1 MVKVCVEVSEGDGLF
16 RVAVQAESISQAV
29 SIAKGSHPD
38 RDVRVVFPIDPG
50 EFFAGASRATGENG
64 NCRRMFSDSID
75 RRERYQRDILH
86 SFFRKGE

>member
-1 MVKVCVEVSEGDGLF
+1 MVKVCVEVREGDGLF

-50 EFFAGASRATGENG
+50 EFFAGASKATGG
-64 NCRRMFSDSID
+64 HGGSRPKRTHQ
-75 RRERYQRDILH
+75 REPISVKEGDE
-86 SFFRKGE
+86 KT